1 MFNDSFKARYKT
13 VPIAIHEKK
22 TMFPT
27 RPHNHNEI
35 ELLLICQGKAEIL
48 INGDCFQVAT
58 GDLVF
63 VNPLEVHAVMPD
75 RSKPYCHRC
84 ICFDPTLIGHEKT
97 QNALSAGN
105 LKMPRYV
112 NSQEIH
118 NRYLVQKFDELYGCV
133 EADRETL
140 SMEIPAYI
148 ALMSAYLLNRGLF
161 QQNTGKNEN
170 TVFCGRVHRYIAENY
185 HLNITS
191 KKAAEDLS
199 FNQSYF
205 CRSFRKNF
213 GMTFSEYLNFYR
225 VSASKKLIE
234 ENKLSI
240 ADIAA
245 ECGFTNPE
253 YFSRSFKKYLGV
265 VPREYKKSIQYG

>member
-27 RPHNHNEI
+27 RPHNHSEI
-35 ELLLICQGKAEIL
+35 EMLLICQGKAEIR
-48 INGDCFQVAT
+48 INGDCFAVET

-63 VNPLEVHAVMPD
+63 VNPLEVHSVMVD
-75 RSKPYCHRC
+75 RSVPYSHRC
-84 ICFDPTLIGHEKT
+84 ICLDCSMTGNKAVEQAILEGDRSLPQYIGR
-97 QNALSAGN
+97 NN
-105 LKMPRYV
+105 P
-112 NSQEIH
+112 H
-118 NRYLVQKFDELYGCV
+118 NRFLVQKFDQMYDAVLQ
-133 EADRETL
+133 DDETL
-140 SMEIPAYI
+140 SMEVPAYS
-148 ALMSAYLLNRGLF
+148 ALLFAYMIKNDLL

-170 TVFCGRVHRYIAENY
+170 AIFCGKVHRYIAENY

-191 KKAAEDLS
+191 KQAADSLS

-205 CRSFRKNF
+205 CRSFRKHF

-234 ENKLSI
+234 EGDKSI
-240 ADIAA
+240 SVIAC
-245 ECGFTNPE
+245 ECGFGNPE
-253 YFSRSFKKYLGV
+253 YFSKSFKKYLGV
-265 VPREYKKSIQYG
+265 VPRDYKKSIQY